1 MPLAF
6 LFSCHVKGKLKLKL
20 NDRFPLAGY
29 IIMCKDL
36 RLIFRD
42 RSALIFLFGLP
53 LVFAFLFG
61 TAFGGSGSKGQARST
76 VKVLVS
82 NEDKGVQGKEFI
94 AAMQRMGVDAENAV
108 GGSIEVA
115 RRVRAGDRA
124 VGVVV
129 PPDFSAQLEQTVTSL
144 SSGSTAGTQAHLR
157 VVIDPAQLQLAG
169 LAQGAISGAAQRVA
183 GNLFRKQLGI
193 VSGVALPEAAA
204 ENERPPVALD
214 VMRAVDA
221 DMPGNHDKKSPGDLI
236 IPGLAVYFVFFTAN
250 GVAATLITER
260 QEGTLRRMLSAP
272 ITPGQILT
280 GKMLA
285 RGLLGLIQVAMLFAV
300 GKAMIHFSLG
310 SSPLGLVLTAI
321 STVFAATGLGLLI
334 ASFGKTLDQIQ
345 GMTTFAL
352 LLMGLLSGC
361 LFPRVLLPDTIQK
374 LSVITPHAWAL
385 NAYQDL
391 MLRHL
396 PLSGTLV
403 NIGMV
408 MLFGVAF
415 YGFALARFK
424 YE

>member
-1 MPLAF
+1 
-6 LFSCHVKGKLKLKL
+6 
-20 NDRFPLAGY
+20 
-29 IIMCKDL
+29 
-36 RLIFRD
+36 
-42 RSALIFLFGLP
+42 
-53 LVFAFLFG
+53 
-61 TAFGGSGSKGQARST
+61 
-76 VKVLVS
+76 
-82 NEDKGVQGKEFI
+82 
-94 AAMQRMGVDAENAV
+94 
-108 GGSIEVA
+108 
-115 RRVRAGDRA
+115 
-124 VGVVV
+124 
-129 PPDFSAQLEQTVTSL
+129 
-144 SSGSTAGTQAHLR
+144 
-157 VVIDPAQLQLAG
+157 
-169 LAQGAISGAAQRVA
+169 
-183 GNLFRKQLGI
+183 
-193 VSGVALPEAAA
+193 
-204 ENERPPVALD
+204 
-214 VMRAVDA
+214 MRAADA
-221 DMPGNHDKKSPGDLI
+221 DLPANNDPKESPGDLI

-285 RGLLGLIQVAMLFAV
+285 RGLLGLIQVAMLFGV
-300 GKAMIHFSLG
+300 GKMMLHFSLG
-310 SSPLGLVLTAI
+310 SSPLGLVLTAV

-408 MLFGVAF
+408 VLFGVVF